1 MSTVVIGAEVLD
13 LVRDG
18 LRSQIALAAQH
29 ISSADEQ
36 PDGRKHP
43 ERYQGPLRCSDTLRA
58 LLEKIGWN
66 GSPSEQKL
74 DLDTHAWALLEA
86 LQDQLSDHADKLRD
100 TDPDDEQDDERRD
113 TITRDVN
120 ALMSLAVVVLLKVQA
135 GVLRPTQ
142 PRPAEQ

>member
-1 MSTVVIGAEVLD
+1 VLD

-36 PDGRKHP
+36 PDGGRDP
-43 ERYQGPLRCSDTLRA
+43 ECYQDPLRCQDALRA
-58 LLEKIGWN
+58 LLEEIGWSR
-66 GSPSEQKL
+66 SPNDQKL

-100 TDPDDEQDDERRD
+100 TDPDDEQDEQRRE
-113 TITRDVN
+113 TVMRDMN
-120 ALMSLAVVVLLKVQA
+120 ALMSLAVIVLLRTQA
-135 GVLRPTQ
+135 QLLRPVAI
-142 PRPAEQ
+142 RIG